1 MSDLE
6 INTFSKDRFV
16 CIGKIVGRHG
26 FKGILKLHAYTESMS
41 FFQPDAQ
48 IWARNLSGG
57 FCRFTIE
64 WIKPHKKGFLIFFKD
79 VLSEGQT
86 QHLINAELF
95 IQRDQMPEPDEGSY
109 YWADLIGL
117 SVYTLENM
125 YLGKLEYIFSTGS
138 NDVFVV
144 KDHGT
149 EKLVPALESVVKK
162 INLSER
168 TMHIQLPEGL

>member
-6 INTFSKDRFV
+6 INTFSENRLV

-26 FKGILKLHAYTESMS
+26 FKGILKLRSYTESMS
-41 FFQPDAQ
+41 FFHPDAH

-57 FCRFTIE
+57 FSRFTIE

-79 VLSEGQT
+79 VHSEGQI
-86 QHLINAELF
+86 QHLFNAELF
-95 IQRDQMPEPDEGSY
+95 IHRDQMPEPDEGDY
-109 YWADLIGL
+109 YWNDLIGL
-117 SVYTLENM
+117 SVYTLENI
-125 YLGKLEYIFSTGS
+125 YVGKLEHIFSTGS

-144 KDHGT
+144 KDHAT
-149 EKLVPALESVVKK
+149 EKLVPALESVVIK
-162 INLSER
+162 INLPER